1 MGRSGFDWVCID
13 QQHGLA
19 TPDDLVP
26 MIQALT
32 LTQTPAF
39 VRVPWNEPAAIM
51 KALDAGAQGVVVPL
65 IDTADEA
72 ERAVFAARYPPHGG
86 RSWGPAR
93 PLQEISGYAPAI
105 GDRRTI
111 VAVQIETVEAVANLR
126 EILRVPGIDAVF
138 VGPSDLA
145 LTAGWPPT
153 LTPDRAEHR
162 AMILEILAVAHA
174 HDVVAGIYC
183 GGVEMAHEWHQAGFE
198 MLAIT
203 SDALILKGGA
213 TKAVQALRD
222 GSAAPSTGIQAY

>member
-19 TPDDLVP
+19 TPEALVP
-26 MIQALT
+26 MIQALA

-39 VRVPWNEPAAIM
+39 VRVPWNEPSAIM
-51 KALDAGAQGVVVPL
+51 KALDAGAQGVIVPL
-65 IDTADEA
+65 IDSAAEA
-72 ERAVFAARYPPHGG
+72 ERAVFAARYPPNGG
-86 RSWGPAR
+86 RSWGPQR
-93 PLQEISGYAPAI
+93 PIQEIRGYSPAI

-111 VAVQIETVEAVANLR
+111 VAVQIESVEAVANLR

-145 LTAGWPPT
+145 LTAGWMPA
-153 LTPDRAEHR
+153 LTPDRDEHR
-162 AMILEILAVAHA
+162 AMILEILAVAHEEG
-174 HDVVAGIYC
+174 VVAGVYC
-183 GGVEMAHEWHQAGFE
+183 GGIEMAQEWHSAGFE

-213 TKAVQALRD
+213 TKAVQAVRD
-222 GSAAPSTGIQAY
+222 GDAAAPAGVQAY